1 MKWEYIKYKKMIKNY
16 FKKLL
21 VFSLFLSITFVV
33 SQTKDQIKEIK
44 KANNTEQLIN
54 IEESSKLR
62 LTEAKEKA
70 LAMAQIKGWPITF
83 TENGS
88 FHELMKVS
96 EDNQPIYYKTLNQNA
111 AISTRVNHLNTGG
124 SLGLELEGQGMTAY
138 VWDGGWVFTEHQ
150 EFDGP
155 GGDDRVTIGDD
166 ENQYSDH
173 GTHVTGTILASGVNP
188 EAKGMAPQAKAVSY
202 RWSLDVPEGAA
213 AAGNGMLL
221 SNHSYGY
228 PLDNI
233 GDGAGIYGYDAK
245 EFDAIMYNAPYYL
258 QVVSAGNDGG
268 NNSANTDPLEGNALF
283 DKLSGMTTA
292 KNNLTVAN
300 GQDAVIDEDGN
311 LVSMNRNNGSSEG
324 PTDDLRIKPDI
335 TGNGSGLISPVGGD
349 SGYGNYTGTS
359 MSGPNVMGSLLLV
372 QQHYNNINGSFML
385 GATLKGLALHTADD
399 ITPDNSSSPSQ
410 SLIGP
415 DATTGW
421 GLLNTKFAVETI
433 NKAGFASVVKE
444 ETLNNEDTFIMNV
457 KSDGINPLVASIS
470 WTDVAG
476 EQNTNGVNDPTPAL
490 VNDLDIRVTQVIDG
504 ETTTFLPWKL
514 TSVNTNEL
522 GDNLVDPYE
531 KIEIAAASGEY
542 LVTVSH
548 KGALT
553 NDLQNFSLIVTGSL
567 SDINLT
573 STNPEIIQCSTEDAE
588 FKFDYTQQIQTTTT
602 VSVDNLPAGATASFS
617 QTSISD
623 NGEIT
628 LTVGALEDVASG
640 TYDINIIATN
650 GDETQNKKVELR
662 VVHPEFTDNPM
673 SLSSPVNESAGV
685 LFPEIELEWNENINA
700 ESYTVE
706 LSDNPSFTNIIA
718 TSTQSDLKFTAT
730 GLTENSIYYWR
741 VNPTNQCGLAI
752 SPVIYSFQTAGSEDC
767 SNTYTATD
775 FEEDRL
781 GGGSSVV
788 AFLPIEI
795 TDDLII
801 SRLKVN
807 VDISHVAIGELEV
820 LIQEPEALGSNA
832 TILLENVCDQVANV
846 TGAIFDDNGEDLVCG
861 TADPAISGTI
871 KPAQGLASSA
881 GKSSLG
887 TWLLV
892 ANDNTFQNGGTF
904 TTGSLDGATITVC
917 TAEANLSVPEF
928 SSSTVNVSANA
939 STTFIASDMTATTAS
954 ETALQQVYTIVVAPT
969 KGVITKNG
977 VTLATGGTYTQAD
990 VDSGII
996 GYTNTQTVLFTDSFT
1011 VDITN
1016 SLNGWLPNQVINLE
1030 ATTLSTNSFNLS
1042 NVSIYPNPSNG
1053 IVNVRF
1059 ETISNDI
1066 IKIALFDLQGRR
1078 IYSSNHTNNQSL
1090 FDEPIATG
1098 KLASGIYLLKVSQGN
1113 RSTTKRVIISK

>member
-1 MKWEYIKYKKMIKNY
+1 MLKNY
-16 FKKLL
+16 VKKPLI
-21 VFSLFLSITFVV
+21 FSLFLMSSLIF

-44 KANNTEQLIN
+44 KANNTQQLKN

-62 LTEAKEKA
+62 QTEAKEKA

-124 SLGLELEGQGMTAY
+124 SLGLDLEGQGMTAY
-138 VWDGGWVFTEHQ
+138 VWDGGWVYTEHQ

-202 RWSLDVPEGAA
+202 RWSQDVPEGAA

-228 PLDNI
+228 PLENI
-233 GDGAGIYGYDAK
+233 QDGAGIYGSDAK
-245 EFDAIMYNAPYYL
+245 DFDAIMYNAPYYL

-268 NNSANTDPLEGNALF
+268 DGTSNTDPLEGNVLF

-399 ITPDNSSSPSQ
+399 ITPDNSSSLSQ

-573 STNPEIIQCSTEDAE
+573 STNPSIIQCSTEDAE

-602 VSVDNLPAGATASFS
+602 VSVDNLPVGATASFS
-617 QTSISD
+617 QSSISD
-623 NGEIT
+623 DGEIT
-628 LTVGALEDVASG
+628 LTVGALENVAAG

-650 GDETQNKKVELR
+650 GDETQNKKVKLR

-741 VNPTNQCGLAI
+741 VNPTNQCGLAT

-795 TDDLII
+795 TDDLTI

-807 VDISHVAIGELEV
+807 VDISHVAVGELEV
-820 LIQEPEALGSNA
+820 LIQEPEALGAN
-832 TILLENVCDQVANV
+832 TTTLLENVCDQVANV

-871 KPAQGLASSA
+871 KSAQSLASSA

-887 TWLLV
+887 TWLLI
-892 ANDNTFQNGGTF
+892 ANDETFQNGGTF
-904 TTGSLDGATITVC
+904 TSGSLDGASITVC

-928 SSSTVNVSANA
+928 SSSTVNVSANT
-939 STTFIASDMTATTAS
+939 STTFVSSDMTATTTS
-954 ETALQQVYTIVVAPT
+954 ETTLQQVYTIVVAPT
-969 KGVITKNG
+969 KGAITKNG
-977 VTLATGGTYTQAD
+977 ATLAIGGTYTQAD

-996 GYTNTQTVLFTDSFT
+996 AYTNTQTVLFTDSFT

-1016 SLNGWLPNQVINLE
+1016 SLNGWLPNQVVNLE
-1030 ATTLSTNSFNLS
+1030 ATTLSTNTFNLS

>member
-1 MKWEYIKYKKMIKNY
+1 MLKNY
-16 FKKLL
+16 LKKPLI
-21 VFSLFLSITFVV
+21 FSLFLLSSFAF

-44 KANNTEQLIN
+44 KANNTEQLKK

-138 VWDGGWVFTEHQ
+138 VWDGGWVYTEHQ

-155 GGDDRVTIGDD
+155 GGDDRVTIGDE

-202 RWSLDVPEGAA
+202 RWTNDVPEGAA
-213 AAGNGMLL
+213 AVGNGMLL

-228 PLDNI
+228 PLDNVQ
-233 GDGAGIYGYDAK
+233 DGAGIYGSDARD
-245 EFDAIMYNAPYYL
+245 FDAIMYNAPYYL
-258 QVVSAGNDGG
+258 QVVSAGNDGS

-300 GQDAVIDEDGN
+300 GQDAVIDVDGN

-588 FKFDYTQQIQTTTT
+588 FKFDYTQLIQTTTT

-623 NGEIT
+623 NGEII
-628 LTVGALEDVASG
+628 LTVGALEDVAAG

-741 VNPTNQCGLAI
+741 VNPTNQCGLAT

-767 SNTYTATD
+767 SNTYTATNFD
-775 FEEDRL
+775 EDRL
-781 GGGSSVV
+781 GGGSSVT
-788 AFLPIEI
+788 AFLPIDI
-795 TDDLII
+795 TDDLTI

-807 VDISHVAIGELEV
+807 VDISHVAVGELEV
-820 LIQEPEALGSNA
+820 LIQEPEALGAN
-832 TILLENVCDQVANV
+832 TTTLLENVCDQVANV

-871 KPAQGLASSA
+871 KPAQSLASSA

-1030 ATTLSTNSFNLS
+1030 ATTLSTNSFNLL
-1042 NVSIYPNPSNG
+1042 NLSIYPNPSNG

-1078 IYSSNHTNNQSL
+1078 IYSSNHINNQSL